1 LTFSSFPDAA
11 TDRGPSSRSF
21 ASPSARLGLGL
32 LVALSALACLV
43 LLLLAEPAAA
53 QQFDN
58 LDPSFGSGGTVLSD
72 LASGASAI
80 ALQPD
85 GKIVL
90 AGSDFDSQGLQRL
103 VVTRFNAD
111 GSPDSTF
118 GSGGKVALQLGSGPV
133 PSSGATAVALQPDDG
148 KIVVAGTASDSHG
161 TPEVLVVRLNGA
173 DGSLDNSF
181 DGNGKVVAQLGQGG
195 QNSGLNAVAIQ
206 ADHKIL
212 VAGQA
217 EDSDGNS
224 RFLVARLK
232 QADGSF
238 DSSFGSGGKV
248 LTQVGTPSGTAEQ
261 ASALALQA
269 DGNIVVGGQAADSNH
284 HVRFLVARL
293 NSSGGSFDSSFGSGG
308 KVMTQLGIGSQPL
321 SAVAALAIQPDGKI
335 LAGGDASPA
344 SGNPGFMV
352 ERLGTN
358 GTPDAAFGSGGKV
371 AAQLGEGFGAFSAV
385 ASLALQPDG
394 KVLAGGVATDA
405 DGDSALM
412 LARLNGVDGSLDT
425 SFGNAGF
432 LLDQAGGGGIPS
444 SQSTGIALQ
453 PDGRILAGGIANTS
467 ANDTRLLLTR
477 FFHDVAPSPVFAL
490 PTGAVSGAPVAFNG
504 SASSDPDGTIAAYRW
519 DFGDGSSAAGPTSIH
534 TYQSA
539 GTYTVRLTVTD
550 DKGLAATLSQSLAV
564 APGVL
569 TPSVRASISSL
580 GISPSE
586 FSAADRGGSIARST
600 GATISYRDSQAAVT
614 TFKVRMAVLGVF
626 SGGHCRTLGHGRHG
640 RRCARYVLVGH
651 FTHRDR
657 AGHNSFHFTGR
668 INRRKLAPGRYHMR
682 AVPAV
687 RSRLGGAA
695 ERKFTIVP

>member
-1 LTFSSFPDAA
+1 M
-11 TDRGPSSRSF
+11 
-21 ASPSARLGLGL
+21 
-32 LVALSALACLV
+32 ALSALACLV
-43 LLLLAEPAAA
+43 LLLFADPAAA

-90 AGSDFDSQGLQRL
+90 AGSDFDSQGLQRF

-161 TPEVLVVRLNGA
+161 TPELLVARLSGS

-181 DGNGKVVAQLGQGG
+181 DGNGRVAVQLGQGG

-238 DSSFGSGGKV
+238 DSSFGSAGKV
-248 LTQVGTPSGTAEQ
+248 LTQLGTPSGTAEQ

-269 DGNIVVGGQAADSNH
+269 DGKIVVGGQAADSNH

-293 NSSGGSFDSSFGSGG
+293 NASNGGFDSSFGSGG
-308 KVMTQLGIGSQPL
+308 KVMTQLGLGSQPL

-344 SGNPGFMV
+344 SGNPAFMV

-371 AAQLGEGFGAFSAV
+371 VSQLGQGFGAFSAV

-394 KVLAGGVATDA
+394 NVLAGGVATDA
-405 DGDSALM
+405 DGDSALL
-412 LARLNGVDGSLDT
+412 LARLGGVDGSLDS
-425 SFGNAGF
+425 SFGSGGW
-432 LLDQAGGGGIPS
+432 LIDQAGGGSIPS
-444 SQSTGIALQ
+444 SQTSGIALQ
-453 PDGRILAGGIANTS
+453 PDGRILAGGVANAS
-467 ANDTRLLLTR
+467 DGNTRLLITR

-490 PTGAVSGAPVAFNG
+490 PAGPLSGNPLSFDG

-519 DFGDGSSAAGPTSIH
+519 DFGDGSSAAGARSSH
-534 TYQSA
+534 TYQSP

-550 DKGLAATLSQSLAV
+550 DKGLAATLSQSLVV
-564 APGVL
+564 APGGPL
-569 TPSVRASISSL
+569 TPSVRASVSRL
-580 GISPSE
+580 GISPPE
-586 FSAADRGGSIARST
+586 FAAANRGGSIARTS
-600 GATISYRDSQAAVT
+600 GATISYRDSQAALT
-614 TFKVRMAVLGVF
+614 TFKVRRAVLGVF
-626 SGGHCRTLGHGRHG
+626 SGGHCRALGHGRHG

-651 FTHRDR
+651 FTHRDK

-668 INRRKLAPGRYHMR
+668 INRHKLSPGRYHMR
-682 AVPAV
+682 AVPSAGG
-687 RSRLGGAA
+687 RLGGAA
-695 ERKFTIVP
+695 ESKFTIVP